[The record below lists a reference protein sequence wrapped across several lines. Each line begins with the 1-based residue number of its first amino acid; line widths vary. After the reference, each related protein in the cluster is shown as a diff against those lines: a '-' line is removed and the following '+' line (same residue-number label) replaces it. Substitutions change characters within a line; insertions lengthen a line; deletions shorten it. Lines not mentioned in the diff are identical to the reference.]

1 MEEKIFIVVRDING
15 KRDTFEFDN
24 NYAVLSWADNYLTE
38 DDEILI
44 VYQGNLCLYSGLQS
58 SEWLTCDDLTG
69 FFG

>member
-1 MEEKIFIVVRDING
+1 MEDEIFIVIRDING

-44 VYQGNLCLYSGLQS
+44 VAQGNLCLYSGLQS
-58 SEWLTCDDLTG
+58 SEGLTCDDLTG